1 MNNINLND
9 LNVVNREYDLKT
21 GFFWV
26 EFENGKS
33 LQCCLVEQYQDEED
47 RYISGKSIYLEQVY
61 INNNGFD
68 DGLSWDN
75 NQWAVGEDREAEH
88 IEEFLIN
95 QARQCGLQI
104 VS

>member
-1 MNNINLND
+1 MTNLND
-9 LNVVNREYDLKT
+9 LNVVNREYSLES

-33 LQCCLVEQYQDEED
+33 LQCCLVSLGNDGCYTEYAP
-47 RYISGKSIYLEQVY
+47 QVD

-75 NQWAVGEDREAEH
+75 NQWAADEDGETWH

-104 VS
+104 VV